1 MELMPNYGTR
11 AVRFSAFEVDL
22 RAGELRRNGIKVKLQ
37 NQPFQILSMLL
48 ERPGEII
55 TRDEMRARLWP
66 AETFVDFDHGLNSAI
81 RRLRDALGDSA
92 ESPTFVETLGGRG
105 YRFIFPVER
114 HTGGD
119 NNVNSNPGLAVV
131 VPISTSAPPEPAPP
145 SSPVQRQRRWKL
157 TAAIAVVA
165 MATIASLA
173 SLSDEN
179 SYLSRTRLGLL
190 ARRVALGRPVT
201 QQPAVTERR
210 LTANPADTPVTSA
223 VISPDGRY
231 LAFTDKTGLFL
242 RQIEGGETHPI
253 QLPEGF
259 QPLADSWFPDSNHL
273 VVSWAGKPGAQPSLW
288 TISVLGGTP
297 RRIAE
302 EGSSARVSPDGSRI
316 VYQRNGIG
324 RNELWLM
331 QADGTG
337 AHRIVGDGKT
347 EREFFSPV
355 AWAPDGRRVAYLRTT
370 VTLYNA
376 ADRKATRKIEVG
388 DPSTGTFEV
397 VLSDPQLE
405 SSLGWVGTN
414 TLLYSLQQPVPSQND
429 FGLWRMRLDPK
440 TSHVL
445 GPGVRVMSGHGSAVQ
460 LSMTKDGKSVAVR
473 TREQQSDVYISELEA
488 GGQRLSSPR
497 RLTLDDRGD
506 FVFTWTPDSKA
517 VVFLSDRDGPIH
529 IFKQAIDEPQPELL
543 VGGDDALALP
553 KVNPA
558 GTDLLYLVMPKQ
570 GQASQ
575 NVRIMRMPLAG
586 GPAQLVLEAPGIWN
600 QECARFPA
608 MLCIFSPGGMN
619 QQMFF
624 TFDPVTG
631 ASTELKSAS
640 GIDKDS
646 DLPNWELSPD
656 GKYLARSILKPNQD
670 AAIRILS
677 IADGSDRTVEV
688 KGWSL
693 LNGIYWSSDG
703 KSLWAG
709 AVDPKH
715 AGFGG
720 ANTCPLLEIGL
731 DGRVRVMARDSDVCF
746 IVGIPSPDGRYLA
759 VQGTKADTS
768 NVWLLQ
774 NF

>member
-1 MELMPNYGTR
+1 MPSYGTR
-11 AVRFSAFEVDL
+11 AVRFSVYEIDL

-105 YRFIFPVER
+105 YRFIFPVEAL
-114 HTGGD
+114 TGGE

-131 VPISTSAPPEPAPP
+131 VPISTSEQPDPVLPPVP
-145 SSPVQRQRRWKL
+145 PVQRSWKL

-165 MATIASLA
+165 VATIASIA

-190 ARRVALGRPVT
+190 ARRVALGLPVT
-201 QQPAVTERR
+201 RQPAVTERR

-223 VISPDGRY
+223 IISPDGRY
-231 LAFTDKTGLFL
+231 LAYTDKTGLFL

-273 VVSWAGKPGAQPSLW
+273 AVSWAGKPGARPSLW
-288 TISVLGGTP
+288 TISILGGTP

-316 VYQRNGIG
+316 VYQRNGIE

-331 QADGTG
+331 QADGAG

-347 EREFFSPV
+347 EDEFFSPV
-355 AWAPDGRRVAYLRTT
+355 AWAPDGRRVAYMRTT

-388 DPSTGTFEV
+388 DPSAGTFEV
-397 VLSDPQLE
+397 LLSDPQLE
-405 SSLGWVGTN
+405 SSLGWIDTD
-414 TLLYSLQQPVPSQND
+414 TLLYSMQQPVPSQND
-429 FGLWRMRLDPK
+429 LSLRRIRLDP
-440 TSHVL
+440 TTGHAL
-445 GPGVRVMSGHGSAVQ
+445 GPGAQVMSGHGSAVQ
-460 LSMTKDGKSVAVR
+460 LSITRDGKSVALR
-473 TREQQSDVYISELEA
+473 TREQHSDVYISGLEA
-488 GGQRLSSPR
+488 GGQQLSTPR
-497 RLTLDDRGD
+497 RLTLDDRGN
-506 FVFTWTPDSKA
+506 FVFTWMPDSKA

-529 IFKQAIDEPQPELL
+529 IFKQAIDQPQPELL
-543 VGGDDALALP
+543 LGGDDALALP
-553 KVNPA
+553 KINPA

-570 GQASQ
+570 GQASP

-586 GPAQLVLEAPGIWN
+586 GPPQLVLEAPGIWN

-608 MLCIFSPGGMN
+608 TLCIFSPGGMN
-619 QQMFF
+619 QQLFF
-624 TFDPVTG
+624 SFDPATG
-631 ASTELKSAS
+631 ANTELKSAS

-670 AAIRILS
+670 AQIRIFS
-677 IADGSDRTVEV
+677 IADGSDSTVEV
-688 KGWSL
+688 KGWPDL
-693 LNGIYWSSDG
+693 IGIYWSADG
-703 KSLWAG
+703 KKLWAG

-720 ANTCPLLEIGL
+720 AKTCPLLEIGL
-731 DGRVRVMARDSDVCF
+731 DRNVRVMASLSDVCF
-746 IVGIPSPDGRYLA
+746 YVGLPSPDGRYLA
-759 VQGTKADTS
+759 IEGAKADTS
-768 NVWLLQ
+768 NVWLVQ